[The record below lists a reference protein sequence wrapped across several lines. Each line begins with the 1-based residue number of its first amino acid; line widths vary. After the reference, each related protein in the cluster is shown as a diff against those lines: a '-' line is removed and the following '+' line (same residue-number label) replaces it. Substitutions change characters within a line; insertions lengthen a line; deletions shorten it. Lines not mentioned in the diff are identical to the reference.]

1 MNSDEEKLL
10 RKMMEKIDL
19 LSKTIVEAY
28 VEDIDG
34 LQTMIPASKIIE
46 MEEFMGF
53 RITLMGMS

>member
-10 RKMMEKIDL
+10 KKIIEKIDL
-19 LSKTIVEAY
+19 LSKTIVEAV
-28 VEDIDG
+28 VEDVDG

-46 MEEFMGF
+46 MEEFMGC